1 MSKSIVI
8 PVLFTLLA
16 LFGACKS
23 ENASNENAQEA
34 NEQKFED
41 TDIGYDSEFAVKA
54 ASGGLM
60 EVRLGELALTNAG
73 SEAVRDFGRQM
84 VQDHGRANQ
93 ELQSLAQAKNITLP
107 TVPDNDKLDK
117 INKLA
122 DKRGAEF
129 DEAYI
134 DLMVRDHKEDIDLF
148 KDEAAKGKDADIKGW
163 AAGKVPALE
172 HHLQMAESIQD
183 NMKNKK

>member
-1 MSKSIVI
+1 MRKLIV
-8 PVLFTLLA
+8 PA
-16 LFGACKS
+16 LFLLSVVLYSCNG
-23 ENASNENAQEA
+23 ENASNENAEEA
-34 NEQKFED
+34 NEEKFED

-60 EVRLGELALTNAG
+60 EVRLGELALANAG
-73 SEAVRDFGRQM
+73 SEAVRDFGRSM
-84 VQDHGRANQ
+84 IQDHGTANQ
-93 ELQSLAQAKNITLP
+93 ELQSMAQAKNITLP

-122 DKRGAEF
+122 EKKGAEF

-134 DLMVRDHKEDIDLF
+134 DLMVRDHKEDIELF
-148 KDEAAKGKDADIKGW
+148 KDEAGKGKDIDIKGW
-163 AAGKVPALE
+163 AASKIPALE